1 MSPSPSSPRYRGLIH
16 FEAGYSFLEIADKEK
31 WAVLM
36 DDPSHTRAFNS
47 AIAAQTMA
55 RMEQKYQ
62 EGDSATLTGAIVIQ
76 QALGNRQQP
85 VLHLDHPDQLD

>member
-1 MSPSPSSPRYRGLIH
+1 
-16 FEAGYSFLEIADKEK
+16 
-31 WAVLM
+31 M
-36 DDPSHTRAFNS
+36 DDPSHTSAFNS

-55 RMEQKYQ
+55 RMAQNYQ

-85 VLHLDHPDQLD
+85 VLHLD

>member
-1 MSPSPSSPRYRGLIH
+1 MGAPASPSPSSSPYRGLIH
-16 FEAGYSFLEIADKEK
+16 FKAGFSFLEIANVAE

-36 DDPSHTRAFNS
+36 DDPSHTSAFNS

-55 RMEQKYQ
+55 RMAQNYQ

-85 VLHLDHPDQLD
+85 VLHLD